1 MDSIASIRCHS
12 TSSAPAVPLTL
23 LEALLTP
30 LSFSPPLYAMSP
42 GVNVIPLSLSLPPLF
57 WLCLCPLQVLNECK
71 DNVTNLMAL
80 LRVKQEGAFN
90 MKPRKARAL
99 IGALFTQEVGFV
111 RVPSFPSS
119 LLIDCLYLLPLFA
132 AAFSAII
139 SP

>member
-1 MDSIASIRCHS
+1 
-12 TSSAPAVPLTL
+12 
-23 LEALLTP
+23 
-30 LSFSPPLYAMSP
+30 MSP
-42 GVNVIPLSLSLPPLF
+42 GVNVIPLSLSLLPLF

-132 AAFSAII
+132 AAFAAII
-139 SP
+139 PP